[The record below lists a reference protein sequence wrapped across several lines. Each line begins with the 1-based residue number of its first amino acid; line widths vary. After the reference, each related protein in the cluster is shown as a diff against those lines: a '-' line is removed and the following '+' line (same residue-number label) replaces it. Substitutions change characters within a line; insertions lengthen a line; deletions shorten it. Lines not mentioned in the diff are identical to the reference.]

1 MTYTEW
7 FNTRTTLD
15 SEQARAVYEEITGDV
30 EGAKNYSG
38 TIQFDA
44 GFLMITND
52 GQYDAICGRD
62 QLVTPSLE
70 DAARFLWNEH
80 SKYEVA

>member
-7 FNTRTTLD
+7 FKARTTH
-15 SEQARAVYEEITGDV
+15 EGPKAREVYVEITGD
-30 EGAKNYSG
+30 EDGAAGYSG
-38 TIQFDA
+38 VVEFPA
-44 GFLMITND
+44 GFLLITND

-62 QLVTPSLE
+62 QLVTPDIKE
-70 DAARFLWNEH
+70 AAQFLWNEH